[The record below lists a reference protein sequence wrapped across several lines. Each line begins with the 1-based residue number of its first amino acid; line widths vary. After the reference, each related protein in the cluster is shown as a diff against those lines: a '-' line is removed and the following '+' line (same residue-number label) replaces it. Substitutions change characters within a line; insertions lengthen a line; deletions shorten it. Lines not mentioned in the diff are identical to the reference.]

1 MRGRCAGSDPRFM
14 RRLAARMSPLGR
26 SNCFSFGLSARRHL
40 FDVFKPKQQL
50 VFGQRLGAAAKAM
63 AL

>member
-1 MRGRCAGSDPRFM
+1 
-14 RRLAARMSPLGR
+14 MSPLGR
-26 SNCFSFGLSARRHL
+26 SSCLSFGFSARRHL

-50 VFGQRLGAAAKAM
+50 VLGQRLGAAAKAM